1 MTNIINA
8 VIYVQSFYLLLKSLF
23 IEKHISLK
31 NIYMIVKE
39 YFSEVIRIKTKNRD
53 PRRSRYRDAKVHCS
67 E

>member
-1 MTNIINA
+1 M
-8 VIYVQSFYLLLKSLF
+8 FSLF
-23 IEKHISLK
+23 IIEKHISLK